1 MSLIALPDKADHK
14 EKGVTPVQA
23 SGMYV
28 VNLDTAA
35 FQKLVSSGMPM
46 HLELQLAPGSY
57 RLRLGVSDMNN
68 HHVGTLDMP
77 IQIATAPTN
86 QQ

>member
-1 MSLIALPDKADHK
+1 M
-14 EKGVTPVQA
+14 PV
-23 SGMYV
+23 
-28 VNLDTAA
+28 
-35 FQKLVSSGMPM
+35 
-46 HLELQLAPGSY
+46 HLELRLSPGSY